1 MRALAHGADFLQ
13 VAPCHPHFPKEKLSK
28 VLTTLQDVL
37 EACPQVL
44 IASEPGR
51 LAAAILTN
59 LSLGRLDQDQL
70 VTWLPQLTVDDDDHL
85 A

>member
-13 VAPCHPHFPKEKLSK
+13 VATYHPHFPKEKLSK

-44 IASEPGR
+44 IAGEPGR
-51 LAAAILTN
+51 LATAILAN
-59 LSLGRLDQDQL
+59 LSLGRLDQSQ
-70 VTWLPQLTVDDDDHL
+70 VASWTSQLTVKGDDHL

>member
-1 MRALAHGADFLQ
+1 MPSPTVQISYKLPPVTPISQ
-13 VAPCHPHFPKEKLSK
+13 KKLSK